1 MRKSKLK
8 KIVISTITTTMVAST
23 IATAFPFNAL
33 TVRAADSEAQTP
45 KLKSGVLQSNA
56 ANLLKNSNFNGISNW
71 DFRIWDGANAY
82 NGGTTVRSYDYNS
95 SDGSYAING
104 YRPNTM
110 SVKPQ
115 GNGSMDIWMNRTVDN
130 GPAGNMFQSVNTIAG
145 HRYTLNY
152 TVINQSNSLFKVH
165 ALDGY
170 NNISANAGTLATTG
184 SSWSANYGTQSLT
197 FTARS
202 NFTTISFDI
211 FRSANTGSTR
221 FSNLSLVD
229 IDNMDETTINPLTTN
244 SLTAQGTAEPNA
256 SLVITAGG
264 TTLTTTTVNSDGTYN
279 VTIPKQAAGTIVTA
293 VATINGQ
300 SKSAQT
306 TVSQGSIA
314 QTTINPL
321 TTDSTLAT
329 GRGEPGA
336 SLVIRNQSGNQIGTG
351 QILENGTYSVTIPK
365 QVAGTIVTATATKNG
380 QTSSANTTVTQGNIA
395 PTTINA
401 LTTDSVKA
409 EGTAEPGATLVIRNQ
424 FGNQLATGS
433 VQPNGTYSVTIPKQ
447 IAGTIVTAT
456 ATKNGENESAST
468 TVTQGNIAQTTIN
481 ALNTDSVTAEG
492 TAEPNADIVIKAG
505 LTTLA
510 SGRVGSDGNYNFLIP
525 KQIVGTIVTATAT
538 IYGKSS
544 SANTT
549 VTQGNIAP
557 TTIKPLTTDSLT
569 AEGTAEPNAIL
580 VLKDQN
586 NNQIAN
592 GRIGSDGKYS
602 VVIPKQAAGT
612 VVTATAT
619 KDGQTSSASTT
630 VTQDSIA
637 QTTIN
642 ALNTNSTVAQ
652 GKAEPNAA
660 IAIKVGSSTIGE
672 GRVGSDGN
680 YSVTIPKQAAG
691 VTVIATATA
700 GGKTSSANTTVISD
714 EIAQTTINPLNTDS
728 VRAEGTA
735 EPNASLVLRDQNNN
749 QIALGR
755 VGSDGNYSVTIPK
768 QLAGTVVTATATL
781 DGKTS
786 SSFTVV
792 TNDTIEPTTIN
803 SLTVDSVTASGTG
816 EPNAS
821 LILRDQNNNQIASGR
836 IGSDGIY
843 TVTISKQAEGT
854 VVTATATANGKTS
867 SANTTVISDRIAQT
881 TINSLTTDSRQA
893 TGTGEPNA
901 TLVLRDQNNNQIAS
915 GRIGSDGRYTMAIS
929 QQALGTVVTA
939 TATLNGKTSSANTT
953 VTGGATI
960 AQTTIEPL
968 TTASTIVRGTAEP
981 NANMVIKAGTT
992 TIAVGQAGSDGTYT
1006 FIILPQAEG
1015 TIVTA
1020 TATANGKTSS
1030 ASTEVTREH
1039 TGTVTVKEDFYVG
1052 YDSRI
1057 QAEVTGDI
1065 TKVYLEVD
1073 GVRKSTIPVTG
1084 SFEYYAKG
1092 VITNTNQVAYLVG
1105 LDASNQELDRK
1116 RVTLK
1121 DGDLKVGTITPNTF
1135 VVGGADSYVRGTY
1148 TGSVVKVGLVVNGTL
1163 LTKIPVGTDGTFQY
1177 YARTITNAATD
1188 EVYAIGYNS
1197 ENLEIARTRVPLV
1210 ATIAETTINAL
1221 TTDSV
1226 KAEGTAEPN
1235 VDIVIKDQNNTQIGS
1250 GKVGSDGNYS
1260 ITIPK
1265 QAVGTVVTATAT
1277 KNGQTKSA
1285 NTTVTQENLAPTTI
1299 NALTTDSVKAEGTAE
1314 PNAAIVIKDQ
1324 NNNQLASGV
1333 VQANGTYSLTIPKQ
1347 PFGTVVTATATKNE
1361 KSASASTTVTQG
1373 NLAPTTIGELTTD
1386 STVAEGTAEPNATIV
1401 IKDQNNNQ
1409 LASGRVSSDG
1419 TYYLIIPKQV
1429 VGTVVTATATA
1440 NGKNASASTTVT
1452 QGGIAPTTIGKLTTD
1467 STSTEGTAEP
1477 NATIV
1482 IKDQNNNQL
1491 ASGRV
1496 APDGTYFFRI
1506 PKQAVGTVI
1515 TATATA
1521 NGKTASAHTT
1531 VTQENIAKTTI
1542 NALTT
1547 DSIKAEGTAEPNADI
1562 AIKIGGTTI
1571 ATGKVDANGNYSLVI
1586 PKQVAGTV
1594 VTATASKNDKVESD
1608 STTVAQGN
1616 IAPTMI
1622 NALTTDSTSV
1632 EGTAEPNATIV
1643 IKDQNDN
1650 QLASGRVGSDGVY
1663 YLMIPKQ
1670 AVGTVVTATATLS
1683 GKTSSD
1689 NTTVTQGNIA
1699 KTTINA
1705 LNTDSVKA
1713 EGTAEPNAT
1722 IVFKDQN
1729 NNQIASG
1736 VVQANGTYSVT
1747 IPKQAFGTV
1756 VTATAT
1762 KNGKTSSDSTTVTQ
1776 ENLAPTRI
1784 NALTTDSVKAEGTAE
1799 PNATIVFKDQNNNQ
1813 IASGVVQ
1820 ANGTYSVTIPKQ
1832 AFGTVVTATATKNG
1846 KTSSDNTTVTQ
1857 GDLAPTRI
1865 NALTT
1870 DSVKAEGTA
1879 EPNATIV
1886 FKDQNN
1892 NQIASGVVQANGT
1905 YSVIIPKQAFGT
1917 VVTATATKNGK
1928 TSSDSTTV
1936 TQGDLAPTTIN
1947 ALNTDSVKAEGT
1959 AEPNADI
1966 VIKVGQTMIA
1976 TGKVGSD
1983 GNYSLMIPKQA
1994 VGTIVVATATK
2005 NDKSASG
2012 DTTVTQGNLVPTT
2025 INVLTTDSVKAEGT
2039 AEPNAAIAIKVGPT
2053 TIATGTANASGVYSI
2068 TIPKQAFGAVVTADA
2083 TKNGKSSSANTTV
2096 TQGALAPTTI
2106 NGLTT
2111 DSIKA
2116 EGTAEPNADITI
2128 KVGQTTIAT
2137 GKVDSSGNYSVTIP
2151 KQTVGTIVS
2160 ATATKNDVTSNRA
2173 PTTVTQGD
2181 IAPTTINALTTD
2193 SVKVEGIAEPNAMIV
2208 IKDQDNNQ
2216 LASGIVQPDG
2226 TYSLTIPKQ
2235 AFGTIVTA
2243 TATKN
2248 GKSSSANTAVTQNEI
2263 AQTTINPL
2271 TTDSVKAEGTGEPN
2285 ATIVIKDQNNN
2296 QIASGIILANGTYS
2310 IRIPKQAFG
2319 TVVTADATKNGKSSS
2334 ANTPVT
2340 QGNIAA
2346 TTINSLTTNS
2356 VKAEGTAEPN
2366 ATIVFKDQNN
2376 NQIASGVVQANGA
2389 YSVTIPKQAF
2399 GTVVTATASKNGK
2412 TSSANTL
2419 VTQADIAPTTINP
2432 LTTDSVKVEGTAEPN
2447 ATIVFKDQNNNQIAS
2462 GVVQASGA
2470 YSVTIP
2476 KQAFGTVVTAT
2487 ASKNGKTSSANT
2499 PVTQADI
2506 APTTINPLT
2515 TDSVKVEG
2523 TAEPNATIV
2532 FKDQNNNQIAS
2543 GVVQANG
2550 TYSITI
2556 PKQAVN
2562 TVVTATASKNGKSS
2576 SANTSVTQADLAQT
2590 TINPLTT
2597 DSVKAEGT
2605 AEPNATIVFKDQN
2618 NNQIASGIVQANG
2631 TYSVTIPKQAFG
2643 TVVTA
2648 SATAKGKTE
2657 SANTTVA
2664 QGNIAPTTINALDS
2678 DSTKA
2683 EGTAEPNADVTIK
2696 VGNTTIATGKADAS
2710 GHYSIT
2716 IPKQAAGTVVIATA
2730 TKNGKSASANTTVT
2744 RASNGTVTV

>member
-1 MRKSKLK
+1 
-8 KIVISTITTTMVAST
+8 
-23 IATAFPFNAL
+23 
-33 TVRAADSEAQTP
+33 
-45 KLKSGVLQSNA
+45 
-56 ANLLKNSNFNGISNW
+56 
-71 DFRIWDGANAY
+71 
-82 NGGTTVRSYDYNS
+82 
-95 SDGSYAING
+95 
-104 YRPNTM
+104 
-110 SVKPQ
+110 
-115 GNGSMDIWMNRTVDN
+115 
-130 GPAGNMFQSVNTIAG
+130 
-145 HRYTLNY
+145 
-152 TVINQSNSLFKVH
+152 
-165 ALDGY
+165 
-170 NNISANAGTLATTG
+170 
-184 SSWSANYGTQSLT
+184 
-197 FTARS
+197 
-202 NFTTISFDI
+202 
-211 FRSANTGSTR
+211 
-221 FSNLSLVD
+221 
-229 IDNMDETTINPLTTN
+229 
-244 SLTAQGTAEPNA
+244 
-256 SLVITAGG
+256 
-264 TTLTTTTVNSDGTYN
+264 
-279 VTIPKQAAGTIVTA
+279 
-293 VATINGQ
+293 
-300 SKSAQT
+300 
-306 TVSQGSIA
+306 
-314 QTTINPL
+314 
-321 TTDSTLAT
+321 
-329 GRGEPGA
+329 
-336 SLVIRNQSGNQIGTG
+336 
-351 QILENGTYSVTIPK
+351 
-365 QVAGTIVTATATKNG
+365 
-380 QTSSANTTVTQGNIA
+380 
-395 PTTINA
+395 
-401 LTTDSVKA
+401 
-409 EGTAEPGATLVIRNQ
+409 
-424 FGNQLATGS
+424 
-433 VQPNGTYSVTIPKQ
+433 
-447 IAGTIVTAT
+447 
-456 ATKNGENESAST
+456 
-468 TVTQGNIAQTTIN
+468 
-481 ALNTDSVTAEG
+481 
-492 TAEPNADIVIKAG
+492 
-505 LTTLA
+505 
-510 SGRVGSDGNYNFLIP
+510 
-525 KQIVGTIVTATAT
+525 
-538 IYGKSS
+538 
-544 SANTT
+544 
-549 VTQGNIAP
+549 
-557 TTIKPLTTDSLT
+557 
-569 AEGTAEPNAIL
+569 
-580 VLKDQN
+580 
-586 NNQIAN
+586 
-592 GRIGSDGKYS
+592 
-602 VVIPKQAAGT
+602 
-612 VVTATAT
+612 
-619 KDGQTSSASTT
+619 
-630 VTQDSIA
+630 
-637 QTTIN
+637 
-642 ALNTNSTVAQ
+642 
-652 GKAEPNAA
+652 
-660 IAIKVGSSTIGE
+660 
-672 GRVGSDGN
+672 
-680 YSVTIPKQAAG
+680 
-691 VTVIATATA
+691 
-700 GGKTSSANTTVISD
+700 
-714 EIAQTTINPLNTDS
+714 
-728 VRAEGTA
+728 
-735 EPNASLVLRDQNNN
+735 
-749 QIALGR
+749 
-755 VGSDGNYSVTIPK
+755 
-768 QLAGTVVTATATL
+768 
-781 DGKTS
+781 
-786 SSFTVV
+786 
-792 TNDTIEPTTIN
+792 
-803 SLTVDSVTASGTG
+803 
-816 EPNAS
+816 
-821 LILRDQNNNQIASGR
+821 
-836 IGSDGIY
+836 
-843 TVTISKQAEGT
+843 
-854 VVTATATANGKTS
+854 
-867 SANTTVISDRIAQT
+867 
-881 TINSLTTDSRQA
+881 
-893 TGTGEPNA
+893 
-901 TLVLRDQNNNQIAS
+901 
-915 GRIGSDGRYTMAIS
+915 
-929 QQALGTVVTA
+929 
-939 TATLNGKTSSANTT
+939 
-953 VTGGATI
+953 
-960 AQTTIEPL
+960 
-968 TTASTIVRGTAEP
+968 
-981 NANMVIKAGTT
+981 
-992 TIAVGQAGSDGTYT
+992 
-1006 FIILPQAEG
+1006 
-1015 TIVTA
+1015 
-1020 TATANGKTSS
+1020 
-1030 ASTEVTREH
+1030 
-1039 TGTVTVKEDFYVG
+1039 
-1052 YDSRI
+1052 
-1057 QAEVTGDI
+1057 
-1065 TKVYLEVD
+1065 
-1073 GVRKSTIPVTG
+1073 
-1084 SFEYYAKG
+1084 
-1092 VITNTNQVAYLVG
+1092 
-1105 LDASNQELDRK
+1105 
-1116 RVTLK
+1116 
-1121 DGDLKVGTITPNTF
+1121 
-1135 VVGGADSYVRGTY
+1135 ADSYVRGTY
-1148 TGSVVKVGLVVNGTL
+1148 TGSVVKVGLVVNGTP

-1177 YARTITNAATD
+1177 YARTAITNAATD

-1401 IKDQNNNQ
+1401 IKDQSNNQ

-1482 IKDQNNNQL
+1482 IKDQNDNQL

-1586 PKQVAGTV
+1586 PKQAAGTV

-1756 VTATAT
+1756 VTAT

-1846 KTSSDNTTVTQ
+1846 KTSSDSTTVTQ

-1892 NQIASGVVQANGT
+1892 NQIASGVVQANGA

-1983 GNYSLMIPKQA
+1983 GNYSLVIPKQA

-2025 INVLTTDSVKAEGT
+2025 INALTTDSVKAEGT

-2068 TIPKQAFGAVVTADA
+2068 TIPKQAFGTVVTADA

-2160 ATATKNDVTSNRA
+2160 ATATKNDVTSNQA

-2296 QIASGIILANGTYS
+2296 QIASGIILANGTY
-2310 IRIPKQAFG
+2310 
-2319 TVVTADATKNGKSSS
+2319 N
-2334 ANTPVT
+2334 
-2340 QGNIAA
+2340 
-2346 TTINSLTTNS
+2346 
-2356 VKAEGTAEPN
+2356 
-2366 ATIVFKDQNN
+2366 
-2376 NQIASGVVQANGA
+2376 
-2389 YSVTIPKQAF
+2389 
-2399 GTVVTATASKNGK
+2399 
-2412 TSSANTL
+2412 
-2419 VTQADIAPTTINP
+2419 
-2432 LTTDSVKVEGTAEPN
+2432 
-2447 ATIVFKDQNNNQIAS
+2447 
-2462 GVVQASGA
+2462 
-2470 YSVTIP
+2470 
-2476 KQAFGTVVTAT
+2476 
-2487 ASKNGKTSSANT
+2487 
-2499 PVTQADI
+2499 
-2506 APTTINPLT
+2506 
-2515 TDSVKVEG
+2515 
-2523 TAEPNATIV
+2523 
-2532 FKDQNNNQIAS
+2532 
-2543 GVVQANG
+2543 
-2550 TYSITI
+2550 ITI

-2576 SANTSVTQADLAQT
+2576 SANTTVTQGNIAPT
-2590 TINPLTT
+2590 TINSLTT

-2657 SANTTVA
+2657 SANTTVT

-2683 EGTAEPNADVTIK
+2683 EGTAEPNADMVIK

-2744 RASNGTVTV
+2744 RASNGTVTVKDAYYVGYDTRVKAEVAGDVTKVYLEVDGTRKSTIPVTGSFEYYAKNDITSTTQTVYLVGLDSTNKELDRKRVTLKDGQLKI

>member
-45 KLKSGVLQSNA
+45 KLKSGALQSNS

-130 GPAGNMFQSVNTIAG
+130 GPAGIMFQSVNTIAG

-447 IAGTIVTAT
+447 IAGTIVTAI

-525 KQIVGTIVTATAT
+525 KQTVGTIVTATAT

-803 SLTVDSVTASGTG
+803 PLTVDSVTASGTG

-1039 TGTVTVKEDFYVG
+1039 TGTVTVKEGFYVG

-1092 VITNTNQVAYLVG
+1092 VITNTDQVAYLVG

-1116 RVTLK
+1116 RVTVK

-1135 VVGGADSYVRGTY
+1135 VVGGVDSYVRGTY
-1148 TGSVVKVGLVVNGTL
+1148 TGSVVKVGLVVNGTP

-1177 YARTITNAATD
+1177 YARTDITNAATD

-1210 ATIAETTINAL
+1210 ATIADTTINAL

-1260 ITIPK
+1260 IMIPK

-1401 IKDQNNNQ
+1401 IKDQSNNQ

-1482 IKDQNNNQL
+1482 IKDQNDNQL

-1586 PKQVAGTV
+1586 PKQAAGTV

-1689 NTTVTQGNIA
+1689 STTVTQGNIA

-1784 NALTTDSVKAEGTAE
+1784 NAL
-1799 PNATIVFKDQNNNQ
+1799 
-1813 IASGVVQ
+1813 
-1820 ANGTYSVTIPKQ
+1820 
-1832 AFGTVVTATATKNG
+1832 
-1846 KTSSDNTTVTQ
+1846 
-1857 GDLAPTRI
+1857 
-1865 NALTT
+1865 
-1870 DSVKAEGTA
+1870 
-1879 EPNATIV
+1879 
-1886 FKDQNN
+1886 
-1892 NQIASGVVQANGT
+1892 
-1905 YSVIIPKQAFGT
+1905 
-1917 VVTATATKNGK
+1917 
-1928 TSSDSTTV
+1928 
-1936 TQGDLAPTTIN
+1936 
-1947 ALNTDSVKAEGT
+1947 NTDSVKAEGT

-2025 INVLTTDSVKAEGT
+2025 INALTTDSVKAEGT

-2068 TIPKQAFGAVVTADA
+2068 TIPKQAFGTVVTADA

-2096 TQGALAPTTI
+2096 TQGTLAPTTI

-2160 ATATKNDVTSNRA
+2160 ATATKNDVTSNQA

-2193 SVKVEGIAEPNAMIV
+2193 SVKAEGIAEPNAMIV

-2310 IRIPKQAFG
+2310 ITIPKQAFG

-2618 NNQIASGIVQANG
+2618 NNQIASGVVQANGTYSITIPKQAVNTVVTATASKNGKSSSANTTVTQGNIAPTTINSLTTDSVKAEGTAEPNATIVFKDQNNNQIASGIVQANG

-2664 QGNIAPTTINALDS
+2664 QGNIAPTTINALNS

-2696 VGNTTIATGKADAS
+2696 VGNTTIATG
-2710 GHYSIT
+2710 
-2716 IPKQAAGTVVIATA
+2716 
-2730 TKNGKSASANTTVT
+2730 
-2744 RASNGTVTV
+2744 

>member
-45 KLKSGVLQSNA
+45 KLKSGALQSNS

-130 GPAGNMFQSVNTIAG
+130 GPAGIMFQSVNTIAG

-447 IAGTIVTAT
+447 IAGTIVTAI

-525 KQIVGTIVTATAT
+525 KQTVGTIVTATAT

-803 SLTVDSVTASGTG
+803 PLTVDSVTASGTG

-1039 TGTVTVKEDFYVG
+1039 TGTVTVKEGFYVG

-1116 RVTLK
+1116 RVTVK

-1135 VVGGADSYVRGTY
+1135 VVGGVDSYVRGTY
-1148 TGSVVKVGLVVNGTL
+1148 TGSVVKVGLVVNGTP

-1177 YARTITNAATD
+1177 YARTDITNAATD

-1210 ATIAETTINAL
+1210 ATIADTTINAL

-1260 ITIPK
+1260 IMIPK

-1506 PKQAVGTVI
+1506 QKQAVGTVI

-1586 PKQVAGTV
+1586 PKQAAGTV

-1736 VVQANGTYSVT
+1736 VVQANGTYSVI

-1846 KTSSDNTTVTQ
+1846 KTSSDSTTVTQ
-1857 GDLAPTRI
+1857 GNLAPTRI

-1892 NQIASGVVQANGT
+1892 NQIASGVVQANGA

-1983 GNYSLMIPKQA
+1983 GNYSLVIPKQA

-2025 INVLTTDSVKAEGT
+2025 INALTTDSVKAEGT

-2068 TIPKQAFGAVVTADA
+2068 TIPKQAFGTVVTADA

-2096 TQGALAPTTI
+2096 TQGTLAPTTI

-2160 ATATKNDVTSNRA
+2160 ATATKNDVTSNQA

-2193 SVKVEGIAEPNAMIV
+2193 SVKAEGIAEPNAMIV

-2310 IRIPKQAFG
+2310 ITIPKQAFG

-2562 TVVTATASKNGKSS
+2562 TVVTATATKNGKSS
-2576 SANTSVTQADLAQT
+2576 SANTTVTQGNIAPT
-2590 TINPLTT
+2590 TINSLTT

-2664 QGNIAPTTINALDS
+2664 QGNIAPTTINALNS

-2696 VGNTTIATGKADAS
+2696 VGNTTIATG
-2710 GHYSIT
+2710 
-2716 IPKQAAGTVVIATA
+2716 
-2730 TKNGKSASANTTVT
+2730 
-2744 RASNGTVTV
+2744 